1 MVINLHVLFVTRPGN
16 CCNALCMQT
25 VPPRRASLARAT
37 ALYLERKAT
46 SEAGAPLATS
56 ESGTPVANSSTTT
69 PLRSPYSR
77 AYSTGANA
85 AAVGIRTLPV
95 TPSRGSL
102 SLAPVPEG
110 TADSPAGRLF
120 HSRSEGGLGSCSTA
134 IITAPAAAAEV
145 EAADATEAVSKAD
158 SPQTAAEESE
168 AQLGAP
174 LVTDNASGAA
184 ASLMGK
190 TATSS
195 PFAAST
201 AEQTPDKQQ
210 QQHQEQEP
218 ATEPWAGSSSIR
230 SMSSRKGRDSQPG
243 SSRLG
248 LFYSPQTSRQP
259 SLRRGS
265 DTDSRKHVSV
275 RALAANFDAA
285 ATAAAATMA
294 AGAGAGAGG
303 VRGYRV
309 RSETGYAGRKAPA
322 AGGRGA
328 GGKWQ
333 QLGAAGASAS
343 PTTDRPGAGS
353 KSKCIGL
360 LWA

>member
-1 MVINLHVLFVTRPGN
+1 
-16 CCNALCMQT
+16 MQT

-46 SEAGAPLATS
+46 SEAGTPLATS
-56 ESGTPVANSSTTT
+56 ESGTPVASSSTTT

-77 AYSTGANA
+77 AYSTGANS

-102 SLAPVPEG
+102 SLAPVPEC
-110 TADSPAGRLF
+110 TADSPARRLF
-120 HSRSEGGLGSCSTA
+120 HSRSEGGLGSCSTV
-134 IITAPAAAAEV
+134 ITTAPAPAVAGV
-145 EAADATEAVSKAD
+145 EAADAAEAVSKTDA
-158 SPQTAAEESE
+158 PQTAAEEPE

-174 LVTDNASGAA
+174 LATDDASGPAA
-184 ASLMGK
+184 GSVGK

-210 QQHQEQEP
+210 LQHQEQEP
-218 ATEPWAGSSSIR
+218 ATEPRAGSSSSIR

-265 DTDSRKHVSV
+265 DTDTRKPVSV

-285 ATAAAATMA
+285 ASAAAATVA
-294 AGAGAGAGG
+294 AGAGAGG

-322 AGGRGA
+322 AAAGRGA

-343 PTTDRPGAGS
+343 PTPDRPGAGS
-353 KSKCIGL
+353 KSKWMKL